1 MGSSSLSAHNSSRIR
16 VLLIEDNPGYARLI
30 EEMLKE
36 PEGVEFELTQAG
48 RLSEGLSSL
57 DEKGADIVL
66 LDLSL
71 PDSTWPD
78 TLLNVL
84 AKAPDMP
91 VVVLTGFDNPEMAV
105 QAVQSGAQDYLIK
118 GQIDAN
124 LLVRTIRYAIERQ
137 RMMREL
143 QALSLTD
150 DLTGLYNRRGFLT
163 LADQQLKTAGRMRVG
178 LLLLFIDMD
187 GMKWINDTFGHH
199 EGDRALSDATR
210 VLRETFRESD
220 IIARMG
226 GDEFAVIAMED
237 SVESGEV
244 ILTRLQRNIDAFNAQ
259 KARPYELSLSV
270 GLARYRPEKP
280 CGIDELLGRADRLMY
295 EQKHLR
301 KKARV

>member
-1 MGSSSLSAHNSSRIR
+1 MGNSSLSAHNSSHIR

-30 EEMLKE
+30 EEMFKE
-36 PEGVEFELTQAG
+36 AEGVEFALTRAG

-57 DEKGADIVL
+57 DEKGADIIL

-71 PDSTWPD
+71 PDSAWPD

-84 AKAPDMP
+84 AKAPDVP

-105 QAVQSGAQDYLIK
+105 QSVQSGAQDYLIK

-137 RMMREL
+137 RMKREL

-150 DLTGLYNRRGFLT
+150 ELTGIYNRRGFLT
-163 LADQQLKTAGRMRVG
+163 LADQQLKTAGRMKVG

-187 GMKWINDTFGHH
+187 DMKWINDTFGHH

-210 VLRETFRESD
+210 VLRDTFRESD
-220 IIARMG
+220 IISRMG

-244 ILTRLQRNIDAFNAQ
+244 ILSRLQKNIDAFNAR
-259 KARPYELSLSV
+259 KTRPYELSLSI
-270 GLARYRPEKP
+270 GLARYRPEEP
-280 CGIDELLGRADRLMY
+280 CGIDALLERADKKMY

-301 KKARV
+301 KRARV